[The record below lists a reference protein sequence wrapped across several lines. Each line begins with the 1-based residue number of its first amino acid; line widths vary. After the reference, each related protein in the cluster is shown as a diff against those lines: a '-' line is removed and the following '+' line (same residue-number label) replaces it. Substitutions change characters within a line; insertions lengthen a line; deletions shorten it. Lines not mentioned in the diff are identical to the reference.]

1 MMRACVMKFNSYGL
15 GAGFLYLIVA
25 LPLITFGVEIAGIE
39 NKEML
44 WRWSVYPAAELVDL
58 LGFSSLTPDSPT
70 GIVVFLFLNSLM
82 AYGAGVL
89 IDKRIWTGSK

>member
-1 MMRACVMKFNSYGL
+1 MCGVMKFNSYGL

-25 LPLITFGVEIAGIE
+25 LPLIILGAEIAGIE

-44 WRWSVYPAAELVDL
+44 WRWSVYPAAKLIDL
-58 LGFSSLTPDSPT
+58 FGFTSLTPASPT
-70 GIVVFLFLNSLM
+70 GIVAFLFLNSLM

-89 IDKRIWTGSK
+89 IDKRAWSGPK